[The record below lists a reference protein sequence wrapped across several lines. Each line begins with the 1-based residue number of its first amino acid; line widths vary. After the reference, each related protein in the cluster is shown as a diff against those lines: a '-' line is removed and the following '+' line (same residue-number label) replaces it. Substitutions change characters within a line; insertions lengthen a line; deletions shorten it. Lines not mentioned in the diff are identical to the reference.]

1 MCVVL
6 GSQELFPWLNLRR
19 RHMALRYC
27 CHRIPPH
34 PEEGR
39 TSQSKRS
46 LPPHPKQP
54 LSAATNLPF
63 PFLVLLLQC
72 WGRALQSRGP
82 GHPARQP
89 ELGQLG
95 PPGRGIKL
103 LLADCQ
109 SPSGPVP
116 RTRESG
122 VWLPRRGWMEA
133 RAWHGANAGG

>member
-1 MCVVL
+1 MVL
-6 GSQELFPWLNLRR
+6 GSQELIPWLNLIK
-19 RHMALRYC
+19 RHMPLRYW

-46 LPPHPKQP
+46 LP
-54 LSAATNLPF
+54 NLPF
-63 PFLVLLLQC
+63 LFLVLLLQC

-89 ELGQLG
+89 ELGQPG

-109 SPSGPVP
+109 SPSGLVP